1 MQDFIYFLGRFHVL
15 ALHLP
20 IGIVIAAVAL
30 DWTARR
36 PAYER
41 LAAVSPFLW
50 GAAAASAVLTVA
62 LGYMHFAEGAFT
74 GPSATAHRL
83 WGTVTAVATILIW
96 WLSRRPELYK
106 RVNIVSG
113 VAALALISIT
123 GHYGGNLT
131 HGASFLWQY
140 APGPLRSLGGAAP
153 TRPAVTSVGQADPYH
168 DVVRPMLEL
177 RCGGCHNNDK
187 RESGYT
193 MATYESTLKGGD
205 TGGAIVPGKSDS
217 SEVYRRISLA
227 PDDEEFMPADDK
239 TPLTNAQV
247 EIMRWWIDAGAP
259 RDTTVAQVGADDEIQ
274 SLLAAELGL
283 AGATSASLSA
293 QTAVPADPAVVD
305 RLYRSGFLVRQVSQ
319 SDPHLVVSVY
329 SPGARVIAE
338 HIAVLLTAADRIV
351 ELNLQDAGLDDETL
365 AGIGQFTGLTRLRLS
380 RNEITDRTVEEF
392 TKMPRLERLNL
403 YANPGVTDDSVDVL
417 ASLRSLRRLDVWQ
430 TNISPEGLTRLR
442 ALRPELE
449 LQAEANGVFNGVEL
463 PDPAGADWEVELP

>member
-36 PAYER
+36 PAYAR

-50 GAAAASAVLTVA
+50 GAAAASAVLTVV

-74 GPSATAHRL
+74 GPSASAHRF
-83 WGTVTAVATILIW
+83 WGTVTGVATILIW
-96 WLSRRPELYK
+96 WLARRPDLYK

-113 VAALALISIT
+113 VVALALISIT

-153 TRPAVTSVGQADPYH
+153 TRPAVTSVAEADPYH
-168 DVVRPMLEL
+168 DVVAPMLEL

-193 MATYESTLKGGD
+193 MATYEATLKGGD
-205 TGGAIVPGKSDS
+205 TGGAIVPGKSGS
-217 SEVYRRISLA
+217 SEVYRRISL
-227 PDDEEFMPADDK
+227 PHDDEEFMPADDK
-239 TPLTNAQV
+239 TPLTSAQV

-259 RDTTVAQVGADDEIQ
+259 RDTTIAQVGADGEIEQ
-274 SLLAAELGL
+274 LLAAELGL
-283 AGATSASLSA
+283 AGAASASVSA
-293 QTAVPADPAVVD
+293 QTTVPADPAVVD
-305 RLYRSGFLVRQVSQ
+305 RLYGSGFLVRQVSQ

-329 SPGARVIAE
+329 SPGARVIDE
-338 HIAVLLTAADRIV
+338 HMAVLLTAADQIV
-351 ELNLQDAGLDDETL
+351 ELNLQDAGLDDEVL
-365 AGIGQFTGLTRLRLS
+365 ADIGRFTGLTRLRLS
-380 RNEITDRTVEEF
+380 RNEITDKTVEAF
-392 TKMPRLERLNL
+392 TNMPQLERLNL
-403 YANPGVTDDSVDVL
+403 YANPGVTDSSVDVL
-417 ASLRSLRRLDVWQ
+417 ASLRSLKRLDVWQ
-430 TNISPEGLTRLR
+430 TSITPEGLVRLR

-449 LQAEANGVFNGVEL
+449 LQGETSAIINDLNQPIPG
-463 PDPAGADWEVELP
+463 GAD